1 MDSGLAALL
10 AEVFGLRVA
19 EVHPGLKKA
28 EVGTWDSLKQMD
40 LVVSLERTY
49 AIALEIPDIL
59 RMVTVADIIKVL
71 LEKGVNLED

>member
-1 MDSGLAALL
+1 
-10 AEVFGLRVA
+10 
-19 EVHPGLKKA
+19 
-28 EVGTWDSLKQMD
+28 MD